1 MKGGRL
7 DFCRGDWLAILLVVV
22 LAVSTAAFFA
32 VRSEDGEN
40 RIVRIYQDGNLIDE
54 LPLGKD
60 REIEIAGQ
68 YRNTVTIL
76 DGKAAIT
83 DSDCP
88 GEDCVHSGWISG
100 AGRSV
105 VCLPNRVEIRIVGQS
120 DVDFVVG

>member
-7 DFCRGDWLAILLVVV
+7 DFCRGDLLAILLVVV

-40 RIVRIYQDGNLIDE
+40 RVVRIYQDGNLIDE

>member
-1 MKGGRL
+1 MRGRRL
-7 DFCRGDWLAILLVVV
+7 DFCRGDLLAILLVVV

-40 RIVRIYQDGNLIDE
+40 RVVRIYQDGNLIDE

-83 DSDCP
+83 ASDCP

-105 VCLPNRVEIRIVGQS
+105 VCLPNRVEIRIAGQS